1 MKIKRLL
8 AFVISVAMIVG
19 MVPTF
24 VFAKEIDLEAD
35 EPETT
40 QSSEAEE
47 EDGEEPEEKEEPAG
61 SEDKDEPETEED
73 EPSADEPDEV
83 FVFGEA
89 PSEVPSETD
98 SKAALG
104 GRIGKSKVYWSF
116 SGSTLTVYG
125 KGKMPAWKSAE
136 SVPWHKY
143 RSQIKYVYVRAGVS
157 SIGNHAFRDLK
168 LEGGMV
174 YSRPR
179 GKYALKSIG
188 AYAFY
193 GTNAK
198 VFNFKTLKSIGA
210 HAYEN
215 SGQRSITLPKNVK
228 SLGAYAFAGNPYLTY
243 VKFNKK
249 VKTIPTCCFAGCGF
263 KSVTLPK
270 QIKTIGAYAY
280 ESCYDLTSVKLGKN
294 VKKIGSYAFV
304 DCISL
309 KSFTV
314 PSKVKAIAEGTF
326 FGCSNLTSVRLHKKV
341 SSIGKSAFRQCTSLT
356 SISIPGKVKAISES
370 AFAESGLTSVKI
382 PGSVKTIGTTAF
394 ALCSKLASVSIPG
407 SVKTIGYGAFG
418 LTALTSVV
426 IPGSVTKIDELAFY
440 NCSKLSD
447 VTIKYGV
454 KNIARGAF
462 KDCVALKSITIPSS
476 VTTLGDSVFDGCSG
490 IAIRLT
496 NELKTAFPNAFAG
509 ITGTPSFIDLKE
521 NTIAVTGKLATV
533 KAKKVKKKAQKIA
546 AAKLYTFTEPGI
558 GGHLFAKVSGN
569 KKIAVASNG
578 VITVKKKLK
587 KGTYTVRVKVM
598 ATGDLEHR
606 DSGWQIITV
615 KVKVK

>member
-47 EDGEEPEEKEEPAG
+47 EDGEEPEEKEEPAE
-61 SEDKDEPETEED
+61 SEDKDEPESEED
-73 EPSADEPDEV
+73 EPSAEEPDEV
-83 FVFGEA
+83 FEFGEK

-104 GRIGKSKVYWSF
+104 GRIGKSKVYWTL

-136 SVPWHKY
+136 SVPWHAY
-143 RSQIKYVYVRAGVS
+143 RSQIHYIYVRAGVS
-157 SIGNHAFRDLK
+157 SIGNHAFRNIHLD
-168 LEGGMV
+168 GGRV

-193 GTNAK
+193 GTNAN

-228 SLGAYAFAGNPYLTY
+228 SLGAYAFANNPYLTY
-243 VKFNKK
+243 FKFNKK
-249 VKTIPTCCFAGCGF
+249 IKTIPTGCFEYAGF
-263 KSVTLPK
+263 TSVSIPK
-270 QIKTIGAYAY
+270 KIKTIGAGAY
-280 ESCYDLTSVKLGKN
+280 FACTSLTRVTFGKN
-294 VKKIGSYAFV
+294 VKTIGKEAFMYCQNLSSVTIPKKVTKISEGLFAYSGLASVKMHGKITSIGPGAFFY
-304 DCISL
+304 C
-309 KSFTV
+309 
-314 PSKVKAIAEGTF
+314 SK
-326 FGCSNLTSVRLHKKV
+326 LTSVSIPKKV
-341 SSIGKSAFRQCTSLT
+341 KSIGTGAFSLT
-356 SISIPGKVKAISES
+356 GITSVTIPGN
-370 AFAESGLTSVKI
+370 
-382 PGSVKTIGTTAF
+382 VKTIGNNAFGGSALSELTLCSGIQTIGDTAF
-394 ALCSKLASVSIPG
+394 KNTVI
-407 SVKTIGYGAFG
+407 K
-418 LTALTSVV
+418 SVV
-426 IPGSVTKIDELAFY
+426 IPGSVTSIGKEAFY
-440 NCSKLSD
+440 GTRLSSVKLN
-447 VTIKYGV
+447 YG
-454 KNIARGAF
+454 
-462 KDCVALKSITIPSS
+462 LKSIGQEAFGTISTLKAISIPSS
-476 VTTLGDSVFDGCSG
+476 VTNLGFGILSGCSG
-490 IAIRLT
+490 VAVTYVPELRTQFPDAFTGIA
-496 NELKTAFPNAFAG
+496 
-509 ITGTPSFIDLKE
+509 GTPSFIDLKE

>member
-35 EPETT
+35 DPETT

-47 EDGEEPEEKEEPAG
+47 EDEKEPEENEEPAG
-61 SEDKDEPETEED
+61 SEDKDEPESEED

-83 FVFGEA
+83 FEFGEK

-136 SVPWHKY
+136 SVPWHNL

-157 SIGNHAFRDLK
+157 SIGNHAFRDLVLK
-168 LEGGMV
+168 GGMV

-215 SGQRSITLPKNVK
+215 SGQRSIALPKNVK

-280 ESCYDLTSVKLGKN
+280 DSCYDLTSVKLGKN

-326 FGCSNLTSVRLHKKV
+326 FGCRNLTSVRLHKKV
-341 SSIGKSAFRQCTSLT
+341 SSIGKSAFRQCASLT

-370 AFAESGLTSVKI
+370 AFAESGLTSV
-382 PGSVKTIGTTAF
+382 
-394 ALCSKLASVSIPG
+394 
-407 SVKTIGYGAFG
+407 
-418 LTALTSVV
+418 V
-426 IPGSVTKIDELAFY
+426 IPGSVTKIDEVAFY
-440 NCSKLSD
+440 GCSNLSD

-496 NELKTAFPNAFAG
+496 NELKTEFPDAFAG
-509 ITGTPSFIDLKE
+509 IAGTPSFIDLKE